1 MDLND
6 KYDDYDFPH
15 TAAEK
20 KDGHAGHLTPDQ
32 IAKVHQLR
40 MMLESEGYT
49 ERLDTLTLVRLTPLR
64 LFLFQRNRNCR
75 PIPRSDVTL
84 TLPTLQLRFLRAR
97 KFDVAQAKQMFVD
110 CEKWRK
116 DTKLDDDV
124 PNWTYPEKKDVAKY
138 YKQFYH
144 KTDKVSCSAAV
155 DPIPPYPNSWGSPHA
170 QDGRP
175 IYIET
180 LGGIDL
186 KAMYEITTS
195 ERMLTNLA
203 VEYERLADPRLPAC
217 SRKAGNLI
225 ETCCTVM
232 DLKGISLTKMP
243 QVRQYVN
250 QVSVISQNYYPE
262 RLGKLYL
269 INAPWGFSTVWNII
283 KGWLD
288 PVTVAKI
295 NILGSGYKTE
305 LLKQIP
311 AENLPKE
318 FGGTCECPGE
328 CENSDAGPWR
338 DPAWA
343 KPAKWES
350 KVKKETDDKVS
361 EDKNPE
367 VEAPAGKEEA
377 MQPAMA

>member
-20 KDGHAGHLTPDQ
+20 KDGHAGHLTQDQ
-32 IAKVHQLR
+32 IAQVHQLR

-49 ERLDTLTLVRLTPLR
+49 ERLDTLTL
-64 LFLFQRNRNCR
+64 
-75 PIPRSDVTL
+75 
-84 TLPTLQLRFLRAR
+84 LRFLRAR
-97 KFDVAQAKQMFVD
+97 KFDVAQSKQMFVD

-116 DTKLDDDV
+116 DTKLDDEV

-144 KTDKVSCSAAV
+144 KTDK
-155 DPIPPYPNSWGSPHA
+155 
-170 QDGRP
+170 DGRP

-195 ERMLTNLA
+195 DRMLTNLA

-295 NILGSGYKTE
+295 NILGSGYKTD

-311 AENLPKE
+311 EENLPKA
-318 FGGTCECPGE
+318 FGGTCDCPGE

-350 KVKKETDDKVS
+350 RAKKGTDDKAS
-361 EDKNPE
+361 EDKQA
-367 VEAPAGKEEA
+367 EAETATDKVEA
-377 MQPAMA
+377 MQPAIA